1 MKKSTKK
8 SLMSL
13 KTWLKGLASAAIG
26 GAANSAVAI
35 GVSPE
40 TFNFGPGLDALIQ
53 MAIGGAI
60 ISTLMYLKS
69 SPIPKDL

>member
-26 GAANSAVAI
+26 GGANSVVAL

-40 TFNFGPGLDALIQ
+40 TFNFGSGLDSLIK
-53 MAIGGAI
+53 MAIGGSI
-60 ISTLMYLKS
+60 ISIFMYLAK